1 MTQKVL
7 VFAGRK
13 QSGKSSSANFVAGYI
28 LSQLGRMGHP
38 YCPIKFSI
46 DEDGQLLVNTSI
58 INADGETEFANGI
71 LDLNNKDTNFV
82 TWAMNIMWPSVKLYS
97 FADTL
102 KEIAIVLFGLNPEHV
117 YGTNEDKRKLTH
129 IKWKDMCAFLPPKQV
144 SNIKRAG
151 KYDANMNVR
160 EFLQYFGTNICR
172 KLYNEC
178 WTQNCF
184 QRIVDEG
191 SDLAIIT
198 DARFE
203 NEIKGAKKLNAKIIK
218 LDRKV
223 EEDTHESEVD
233 LDKLISS
240 NYDLVIDNQYLT
252 IEEKNQIILDAL
264 YEWGWLNAHVELEQ

>member
-1 MTQKVL
+1 
-7 VFAGRK
+7 
-13 QSGKSSSANFVAGYI
+13 
-28 LSQLGRMGHP
+28 
-38 YCPIKFSI
+38 
-46 DEDGQLLVNTSI
+46 
-58 INADGETEFANGI
+58 
-71 LDLNNKDTNFV
+71 
-82 TWAMNIMWPSVKLYS
+82 
-97 FADTL
+97 
-102 KEIAIVLFGLNPEHV
+102 
-117 YGTNEDKRKLTH
+117 
-129 IKWKDMCAFLPPKQV
+129 
-144 SNIKRAG
+144 
-151 KYDANMNVR
+151 
-160 EFLQYFGTNICR
+160 
-172 KLYNEC
+172 LYNEC

-233 LDKLISS
+233 LDKLINS